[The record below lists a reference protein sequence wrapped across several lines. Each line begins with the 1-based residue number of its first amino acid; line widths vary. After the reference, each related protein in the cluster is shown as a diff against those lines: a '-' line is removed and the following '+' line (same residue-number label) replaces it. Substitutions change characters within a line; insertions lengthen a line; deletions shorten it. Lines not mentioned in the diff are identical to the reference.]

1 MNIHL
6 RACPRCGGDID
17 AALRDD
23 VRCVQCGHRIYEPAV
38 GLRDRDRPRG
48 RVSVLGG
55 SAPCRPQVTEGYT
68 LTHFDTHRYI
78 EPKLDLPGRRPDPD
92 AAASPCPRCRSVD
105 LIPLDRLSPDHNLC
119 LRCRLCG
126 HIFSPPAA

>member
-1 MNIHL
+1 MTIHL

-17 AALRDD
+17 AAFRDD
-23 VRCVQCGHRIYEPAV
+23 IRCVQCGHRIYEPVV
-38 GLRDRDRPRG
+38 GLRDRGSPRDRLYVLGWNDPRG
-48 RVSVLGG
+48 
-55 SAPCRPQVTEGYT
+55 PQAMECPKMSQNDA
-68 LTHFDTHRYI
+68 HEYI
-78 EPKLDLPGRRPDPD
+78 EPSLEPDPD

-105 LIPLDRLSPDHNLC
+105 LVALDRLSPDHNLC

>member
-6 RACPRCGGDID
+6 RACPRCGGDVD
-17 AALRDD
+17 AAFRDD

-38 GLRDRDRPRG
+38 GLRH
-48 RVSVLGG
+48 SG
-55 SAPCRPQVTEGYT
+55 SPEAVQRSGPLATECPKMSQNDA
-68 LTHFDTHRYI
+68 HKYI
-78 EPKLDLPGRRPDPD
+78 EPSLDLDSD
-92 AAASPCPRCRSVD
+92 AEAASPCPRCRSVD
-105 LIPLDRLSPDHNLC
+105 LVELDRLMPDHNLC